1 MTLKITETV
10 SMELRFKLGGD
21 EDFVITTR
29 LVNPAT
35 RELFRLLDAAP
46 RMLHAVEEL
55 LGTPYDE
62 YHEMGRRCAELQA
75 IVDDIKGG
83 V

>member
-10 SMELRFKLGGD
+10 DMEIRYRINDD
-21 EDFVITTR
+21 EDFVIATR
-29 LVNPAT
+29 IVNPAT

-46 RMLHAVEEL
+46 RMLEAIEAL
-55 LGTPYDE
+55 LATPSDE
-62 YHEMGRRCAELQA
+62 YHETGRRYADLQA

>member
-1 MTLKITETV
+1 MTLKITETIA
-10 SMELRFKLGGD
+10 MELRFKLNDDD
-21 EDFVITTR
+21 EFVIPTR
-29 LVNPAT
+29 VVNPAT

-46 RMLHAVEEL
+46 RMLEAIEAL
-55 LGTPYDE
+55 LATPIDE
-62 YHEMGRRCAELQA
+62 YHETGRRYADLQA